1 MGRFIPGFDSGFGA
15 VPASD
20 LPRPARL
27 VAAPEGG
34 AFSSFLDSVE
44 PSMAARNHRPWTRE
58 RRLWWL
64 LWAGCPGIGSVRLQ
78 TLDRAFVSL
87 AAAWRAPWEALA
99 SLPGWHAGL
108 EEALTSYRRRWGE
121 DDPLPAWSRH
131 CGGGVGVLLPGDA
144 SWPPAMK
151 HLARPP
157 LALYWKGRG
166 TLWASLQRPQAVAVV
181 GTRRASDHGL
191 FMARQLGAVL
201 AEAGWP
207 VVSGLAE
214 GIDGAVHRGCL
225 EAGGIP
231 VGVLG
236 TPLERVYPRHHV
248 SLQAQVGAQGL
259 LITELPPGCRVQA
272 GHFAS
277 RNRLLVALAAALV
290 VVECPERSGALLSAE
305 LAWRHELPIWV
316 VPADAGKNS
325 AIGSNRLLVQGAT
338 PLLSPVDLIASLGE
352 GPFKSTSR
360 AFPSSSVASS
370 SSLAST
376 TSRASKRQ
384 ALLDA
389 LGSGSSLDQLSLD
402 LGWSSRDITSA
413 LLELEL
419 AGLVLAQPGLR
430 WRLR

>member
-1 MGRFIPGFDSGFGA
+1 
-15 VPASD
+15 
-20 LPRPARL
+20 
-27 VAAPEGG
+27 
-34 AFSSFLDSVE
+34 
-44 PSMAARNHRPWTRE
+44 MAARQHRPWSRE

-64 LWAGCPGIGSVRLQ
+64 LWSGCPGVGSVRLH

-87 AAAWRAPWEALA
+87 AAAWRAPWEVLA
-99 SLPGWHAGL
+99 RLPGWHGGL
-108 EEALTSYRRRWGE
+108 EEPLENYRRRWGE
-121 DDPLPAWSRH
+121 EDPLPAWSRQ

-144 SWPPAMK
+144 PWPPAMK

-166 TLWASLQRPQAVAVV
+166 SLWTSLQQPQAVAVV

-191 FMARQLGAVL
+191 LMARRLGAVL

-225 EAGGIP
+225 EAGGVP

-236 TPLERVYPRHHV
+236 TPLERVYPRHHA

-259 LITELPPGCRVQA
+259 LVTERPPGCRVQA
-272 GHFAS
+272 GHVAS
-277 RNRLLVALAAALV
+277 RNRLQVALAAALV

-305 LAWRHELPIWV
+305 LAWKHELPIWV
-316 VPADAGKNS
+316 VPADAGKTS
-325 AIGSNRLLVQGAT
+325 AMGSNRLLVQGAT
-338 PLLSPVDLIASLGE
+338 PLLTPSDLIASIGE
-352 GPFKSTSR
+352 GPLPSISR
-360 AFPSSSVASS
+360 ALSSASMAATYPSGSAT
-370 SSLAST
+370 AM
-376 TSRASKRQ
+376 ASKRQ
-384 ALLDA
+384 ALLGA
-389 LGSGSSLDQLSLD
+389 LGSGANLEQLTLD
-402 LGWSSRDITSA
+402 LGWSCQDITA
-413 LLELEL
+413 TLLELEL

>member
-1 MGRFIPGFDSGFGA
+1 
-15 VPASD
+15 
-20 LPRPARL
+20 
-27 VAAPEGG
+27 
-34 AFSSFLDSVE
+34 
-44 PSMAARNHRPWTRE
+44 MAARNHRPWARE

-64 LWAGCPGIGSVRLQ
+64 LWSGCPGIGSGRLQ

-99 SLPGWHAGL
+99 RLPGWHAGL
-108 EEALTSYRRRWGE
+108 EEPLTSYRCRWGVE
-121 DDPLPAWSRH
+121 DPLPAWSRH

-144 SWPPAMK
+144 SWPSAMK
-151 HLARPP
+151 ELARPP
-157 LALYWKGRG
+157 LSLYWKGRG
-166 TLWASLQRPQAVAVV
+166 TLWASLQSSQAVAVV

-191 FMARQLGAVL
+191 LMARRLGAVL

-207 VVSGLAE
+207 VVSGLAA

-225 EAGGIP
+225 EQGGVP

-236 TPLERVYPRHHV
+236 TPLDRVYPRHHA
-248 SLQAQVGAQGL
+248 SLQAQVGTQGL
-259 LITELPPGCRVQA
+259 LVSELPPGCRVQA

-277 RNRLLVALAAALV
+277 RNRLQVALAAALV

-305 LAWRHELPIWV
+305 LAWKHELPIWV
-316 VPADAGKNS
+316 VPADAGKTS

-338 PLLSPVDLIASLGE
+338 PLLTPADLIASIGK
-352 GPFKSTSR
+352 GPLKTASRTPAST
-360 AFPSSSVASS
+360 P
-370 SSLAST
+370 LASCRALGSA
-376 TSRASKRQ
+376 TSMESKRQ
-384 ALLDA
+384 ALLGA
-389 LGSGSSLDQLSLD
+389 LGSGSNLQQLSLD
-402 LGWSSRDITSA
+402 LGWSGQDITAS

>member
-1 MGRFIPGFDSGFGA
+1 MSGFLGA
-15 VPASD
+15 GMPPV
-20 LPRPARL
+20 
-27 VAAPEGG
+27 
-34 AFSSFLDSVE
+34 
-44 PSMAARNHRPWTRE
+44 AARNHRHWALE

-64 LWAGCPGIGSVRLQ
+64 LWSGCPGVGSVRLQ

-87 AAAWRAPWEALA
+87 AAAWRAPWEDFAR
-99 SLPGWHAGL
+99 LPGWHAGL
-108 EEALTSYRRRWGE
+108 EEPLTRYRRRWGE
-121 DDPLPAWSRH
+121 ENPLPAWTRH
-131 CGGGVGVLLPGDA
+131 CGGGVGVLLPGDP

-151 HLARPP
+151 QLTRPP

-166 TLWASLQRPQAVAVV
+166 TLWASLQSPQAVAVV

-191 FMARQLGAVL
+191 LMARRLGAVL

-225 EAGGIP
+225 EAGGVP

-248 SLQAQVGAQGL
+248 FLQAQVGAQGL
-259 LITELPPGCRVQA
+259 LVSELAPGCRVQA

-277 RNRLLVALAAALV
+277 RNRLQVALAAALV

-305 LAWRHELPIWV
+305 LAWKHELPIWV
-316 VPADAGKNS
+316 IPADAGKTS

-338 PLLSPVDLIASLGE
+338 PLLTPADLIASIGE
-352 GPFKSTSR
+352 GPFKSKSR
-360 AFPSSSVASS
+360 SLPSSPVVSS
-370 SSLAST
+370 RPLASA
-376 TSRASKRQ
+376 TSMATKRQ
-384 ALLDA
+384 ALLGA
-389 LGSGSSLDQLSLD
+389 LGSGSNLDQLSLD
-402 LGWSSRDITSA
+402 LGWSCQDITAA

>member
-1 MGRFIPGFDSGFGA
+1 M
-15 VPASD
+15 
-20 LPRPARL
+20 
-27 VAAPEGG
+27 
-34 AFSSFLDSVE
+34 
-44 PSMAARNHRPWTRE
+44 
-58 RRLWWL
+58 
-64 LWAGCPGIGSVRLQ
+64 
-78 TLDRAFVSL
+78 
-87 AAAWRAPWEALA
+87 
-99 SLPGWHAGL
+99 
-108 EEALTSYRRRWGE
+108 
-121 DDPLPAWSRH
+121 
-131 CGGGVGVLLPGDA
+131 LLPGDA
-144 SWPPAMK
+144 TWPPAMK

-360 AFPSSSVASS
+360 SFPSSSVASS